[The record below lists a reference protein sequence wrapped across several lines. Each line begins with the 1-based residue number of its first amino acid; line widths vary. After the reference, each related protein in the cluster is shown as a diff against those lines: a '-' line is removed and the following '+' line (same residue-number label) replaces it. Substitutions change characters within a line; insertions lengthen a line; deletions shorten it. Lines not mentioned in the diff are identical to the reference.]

1 MAMMLAGGSLLS
13 YIDDPKA
20 KLAARAVT
28 ESCLETV
35 YEGTRTADL
44 QGHASTT
51 EFTDA
56 VIGNVRTKL
65 EVWRSLGQ

>member
-1 MAMMLAGGSLLS
+1 
-13 YIDDPKA
+13 
-20 KLAARAVT
+20 V
-28 ESCLETV
+28 
-35 YEGTRTADL
+35 

>member
-1 MAMMLAGGSLLS
+1 M
-13 YIDDPKA
+13 
-20 KLAARAVT
+20 VT
-28 ESCLETV
+28 ESCLATV

-44 QGHASTT
+44 QGHTSTT